1 MNLAPDIA
9 EVIALEDLTVHDE
22 LHLSTEE
29 QQSVPAWWHEVLS
42 LPVTE
47 RVGRA
52 VEEWKRVLPGRLSTY
67 LQHLEN
73 TGSGILLARAGQL
86 QLLYIA
92 RDIDDQRP
100 VCWSGTTPCTNQS
113 PGVSGV
119 LPIEYLNF
127 HTAIHD
133 GFRQVSGLANGLV
146 PLQELTALSNYFDTS
161 EAEFYKTGENFD
173 PESIDLSSAYGVF
186 LNFDMSGY
194 AVDTSNSDRP
204 TAGWYWFENT
214 LEPIPDFWAAIN
226 DAVLAETR

>member
-1 MNLAPDIA
+1 M
-9 EVIALEDLTVHDE
+9 
-22 LHLSTEE
+22 
-29 QQSVPAWWHEVLS
+29 
-42 LPVTE
+42 
-47 RVGRA
+47 
-52 VEEWKRVLPGRLSTY
+52 EEWRRVLPNQLSTY
-67 LQHLEN
+67 LQHLED
-73 TGSGILLARAGQL
+73 TGSEVLFARDSAGQA

-100 VCWSGTTPCTNQS
+100 VCWAGTTPSAKQGA
-113 PGVSGV
+113 GVSGA

-127 HTAIHD
+127 HTTIHD

-194 AVDTSNSDRP
+194 AVDTSNPDHP

-214 LEPIPDFWAAIN
+214 LEPISDFWAGIN
-226 DAVLAETR
+226 DALLAETR